1 MSEQGND
8 AAAGGQERQQ
18 QVTIHNIY
26 LKDASFESPSA
37 PGVFQQTAQ
46 PKIQVNVG
54 VNTEQVG
61 QDAYDVVLTITVT
74 AKFDDDKTAFL
85 TEVLQGGI
93 FGLKGFS
100 DSELGAM
107 LGIYCPNMLFPYARE
122 TIASLVSKGGFPQLV
137 LQPMNFEA
145 IYAQHLQSQQGRG
158 AEA

>member
-8 AAAGGQERQQ
+8 ATKGGQDRQQ

-37 PGVFQQTAQ
+37 PGVFQQNAQ

-61 QDAYDVVLTITVT
+61 EDAYDVVLTITVT
-74 AKFDDDKTAFL
+74 AKFEDDKTAFL

-93 FGLKGFS
+93 FALRGFS

-122 TIASLVSKGGFPQLV
+122 TVASLVSKGGFPQLV

-145 IYAQHLQSQQGRG
+145 IYAQHLQRQQGG
-158 AEA
+158 EAEA